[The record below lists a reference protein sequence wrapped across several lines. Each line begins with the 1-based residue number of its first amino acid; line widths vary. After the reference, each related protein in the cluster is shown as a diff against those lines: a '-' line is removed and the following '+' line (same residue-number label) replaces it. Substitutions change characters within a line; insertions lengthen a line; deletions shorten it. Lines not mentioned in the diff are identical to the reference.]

1 MADLSNCPVVIDG
14 ASAPQHTTA
23 DGDYL
28 FGLVKKIL
36 IHSFTHENPRPA
48 YKEIPSR

>member
-1 MADLSNCPVVIDG
+1 MADLSNRPVVIER
-14 ASAPQHTTA
+14 ASIHQHTTA

-28 FGLVKKIL
+28 FGLDKKIL